1 MRAPRYKRRRRTEE
15 VGRCPPQK
23 KGNEEPLWKKKSW
36 GVPLSN
42 MCRSGSV
49 RRVGGVSGGSWVWA
63 WVETFFISERV

>member
-1 MRAPRYKRRRRTEE
+1 MPAPKKRERRAAVE
-15 VGRCPPQK
+15 
-23 KGNEEPLWKKKSW
+23 KKSW